1 MTLMAIP
8 SGKAGTVTTLKIMRG
23 LVRRYKT
30 APSIRTLAQILTRS
44 LPDKKYTLE
53 ADTIFKYVRDKIRY
67 VRDVNG
73 VETIQTPIQTIKLG
87 SGDCDD
93 KSLLVATMLESIGH
107 PTRFIAVGFR
117 GAGFSHVFAETKIGN
132 KWIALETTQLVPL
145 GRKPK
150 NITKHLIM
158 RN

>member
-1 MTLMAIP
+1 MEIP
-8 SGKAGTVTTLKIMRG
+8 SGKAGTVVTLKLMRG

-30 APSIRTLAQILTRS
+30 AASIRTLAQILTRH
-44 LPDKKYTLE
+44 LPDKNYKRE
-53 ADTIFKYVRDKIRY
+53 ADIIFKFVRDKIRY
-67 VRDVNG
+67 VRDVKG

-107 PTRFIAVGFR
+107 PTRFIAVGLN
-117 GAGFSHVFAETKIGN
+117 GGGFSHVFAETKIGN
-132 KWIALETTQLVPL
+132 GNDRWTSLETTQLVPM

>member
-1 MTLMAIP
+1 MEIP
-8 SGKAGTVTTLKIMRG
+8 SGKAGTVVTLKLMRG

-30 APSIRTLAQILTRS
+30 AASIRTLSQILTRN
-44 LPDKKYTLE
+44 LPDKNYTRE
-53 ADTIFKYVRDKIRY
+53 ADVIFKFVRDKVRY

-107 PTRFIAVGFR
+107 PTRFIAVGLN
-117 GAGFSHVFAETKIGN
+117 GGGFSHVFAETKIGN
-132 KWIALETTQLVPL
+132 NNDRWVSLETTQVVPM
-145 GRKPK
+145 GMKPK
-150 NITKHLIM
+150 NITSHLIM